1 MPNISGPH
9 LVSSPTLS
17 PVEFE
22 AALSSSTSTQP
33 DAVDTFERVSTTTA
47 RAENTGSGLS
57 ALQKH
62 VMFFDRDHDGSI
74 GVSETYAGLRALG
87 IDAIR
92 SSAFSLAINAG
103 LGAATGAPWYAPL
116 TISVANI
123 AKGKHA
129 SDTDIYDDNGDFN
142 PAKFE
147 QLFAIYD
154 TDGDNALSAEEFE
167 VFYVRNREDS
177 ASSVTST
184 FEFGLLLEIAGE
196 ERFIDGQF
204 TNVVTRETM
213 ARFYD
218 GSLFFDIAGEPL
230 PF

>member
-1 MPNISGPH
+1 MPTINGPH

-22 AALSSSTSTQP
+22 AALTSSTSTQP
-33 DAVDTFERVSTTTA
+33 ETVDTFERVNTTTA

-62 VMFFDRDHDGSI
+62 VMFFDRDGDGSI

-87 IDAIR
+87 FDAVR
-92 SSAFSLAINAG
+92 SGAFSLAINAG
-103 LGAATGAPWYAPL
+103 LGAVTGAPWYAPL
-116 TISVANI
+116 TVGVANI
-123 AKGKHA
+123 AKAKHG
-129 SDTDIYDDNGDFN
+129 SDTDIYDDNGEFN

-147 QLFAIYD
+147 QLFATYD
-154 TDGDNALSAEEFE
+154 TNGDNALSAEEFE
-167 VFYVRNREDS
+167 VFYARNREDS
-177 ASSVTST
+177 ASSIAST

-196 ERFIDGQF
+196 ERFIDGEF
-204 TNVVTRETM
+204 TNVVTRDTM